1 MDNYQILIDNY
12 IERLS
17 KTVVSI
23 RKLYNDLNE
32 AANNKEK
39 YEELEEYLKI
49 ALEVEDN
56 LFKEIENTVIDS
68 ELFFNRLYYLIG
80 RSEIEDSNEIAERIA
95 LYISRKTYL
104 NPFLATE
111 YDSDDLKED
120 NKISIDNQIN
130 INYLINLIIE
140 IDNILENTTNK
151 DIRTKLTIAKND
163 ILYKDKLVGKL
174 IKNKEKIP
182 QNTRQLCLDLKQ
194 NEDDV
199 TYQYVNLAVRVFN
212 SCYLDILTMKDSLLK
227 QLCLKSA
234 LYPLTAKEV
243 QAIAIQ
249 YFNSMIKPDFACLT
263 ANNPNNQIIINI
275 LNEAIEKKSAQ
286 KELIK
291 KNSN

>member
-17 KTVVSI
+17 KIVVSI
-23 RKLYNDLNE
+23 RKLYNDLND

-68 ELFFNRLYYLIG
+68 ELFLNRLYYLIG
-80 RSEIEDSNEIAERIA
+80 RSEIENSNEISERIA

-151 DIRTKLTIAKND
+151 DIRTKLTRAKND
-163 ILYKDKLVGKL
+163 ILFKDKMVGKL

-199 TYQYVNLAVRVFN
+199 TYRYVNLAVRVFN
-212 SCYLDILTMKDSLLK
+212 NCYFDILTLKDSLLK

-243 QAIAIQ
+243 QGIAIQ
-249 YFNSMIKPDFACLT
+249 YFNSMIKPEFMCLT

-275 LNEAIEKKSAQ
+275 LNEEIEKKSAQ